1 MRPVH
6 LLIAITASVI
16 PTSLAISLHK
26 RQDGIEPRV
35 LSLDLQRHKIQDPIS
50 YDRNRQR
57 RRSGSVDV
65 DIDNEVT
72 LYYFNASLGTPK
84 QELRLHLDTGS
95 SDLWVNSP
103 DSTLCSTTMNLCA
116 EAGTYD
122 ANSSSTY
129 EYVGS
134 YFNIS
139 YVDGS
144 GAAGDYATDTFRVG
158 DTKISNL
165 QFGVGYKSSSN
176 QGVLGI
182 GYGAN
187 EVQAGVAGK
196 SPYKN
201 LPARMA
207 ADGLIASNAYSLWLN
222 DLSSETGTILFG
234 GVDRARYEGDL
245 VSVPIQKN
253 GGEYSSFFITLTS
266 LSIGST
272 AVGDNLALAVL
283 LDSGS
288 TLSYLPESLTDT
300 IYDKVGAEYDESQGI
315 AFVPCSLANEK
326 GNLTFEFSDP
336 AEIVVPISEMVI
348 DYVQITGQQLSFSD
362 GTAAC
367 MFGIAPSSGTNILGD
382 TFLRSA
388 FVVFDLENN
397 EISLAQSNYNAT
409 TTDIVEIGSGES
421 AVPSTT
427 AAENPVSA
435 QSGVVTV
442 TEAGS
447 SGATTVSPSISSWA
461 WVGVVTLVLVFAG
474 SLA

>member
-1 MRPVH
+1 MKPVQ
-6 LLIAITASVI
+6 LLVAIAASVI

-26 RQDGIEPRV
+26 RQDGGEPRV
-35 LSLDLQRHKIQDPIS
+35 LSLDLQRHKIQDPVAH
-50 YDRNRQR
+50 DRNRMR

-65 DIDNEVT
+65 DIDNDVT

-84 QELRLHLDTGS
+84 QDLRLHLDTGS
-95 SDLWVNSP
+95 SDLWVNSAN
-103 DSTLCSTTMNLCA
+103 SSLCSTAMNLCA
-116 EAGTYD
+116 EAGTYN

-158 DTKISNL
+158 DTKITSL
-165 QFGVGYKSSSN
+165 QFGIGYESSSD

-182 GYGAN
+182 GYSTN

-234 GVDRARYEGDL
+234 GVDRARYDGEL

-266 LSIGST
+266 LSLGSAT
-272 AVGDNLALAVL
+272 IDDSLALAVL

-288 TLSYLPESLTDT
+288 TLSYLPDSLTAA
-300 IYDKVGAEYDESQGI
+300 IYDQVGAEYEESEGI
-315 AFVPCSLANEK
+315 AFVPCSLADET
-326 GNLTFEFSDP
+326 GNLTFKFSDP

-397 EISLAQSNYNAT
+397 EISLAQSKYNAT
-409 TTDIVEIGSGES
+409 KTDIVEIGSGES

-427 AAENPVSA
+427 AAQNPVSA

-447 SGATTVSPSISSWA
+447 GAATVSPSSSSWA